1 VPCNPKLSTM
11 VAYLKPEIIGLVDKC
26 SVLKTWIQMM
36 VPKIE
41 DGNNFGVGIQE
52 DVLSEVG
59 KSEADAGS
67 YLEQLSR
74 YYTSRAKILSKCAKY
89 PFLDDYQRAVDEYDQ
104 KVFISFK
111 LILRELRNIYI
122 VVYDVI
128 LKNYEKI
135 VHPRSENT
143 ASLY

>member
-1 VPCNPKLSTM
+1 
-11 VAYLKPEIIGLVDKC
+11 
-26 SVLKTWIQMM
+26 MM

-74 YYTSRAKILSKCAKY
+74 
-89 PFLDDYQRAVDEYDQ
+89 
-104 KVFISFK
+104 
-111 LILRELRNIYI
+111 
-122 VVYDVI
+122 
-128 LKNYEKI
+128 
-135 VHPRSENT
+135 
-143 ASLY
+143 